1 MMLIDDF
8 FKQRKMYVG
17 SNYPVPAGA
26 SIDSSLSDILL
37 PDVSSTALQMEMGV
51 KVFIVFGAE
60 VHL

>member
-1 MMLIDDF
+1 
-8 FKQRKMYVG
+8 MYVG

-51 KVFIVFGAE
+51 EVFIVFGAE